1 MTNKPNSASKASNS
15 ATTPPAPSQ
24 QTLQQRRAAAAWTDS
39 QAVPAPNRESYKSL
53 VRGFAAMIQTD
64 GLGAA
69 LAFLKAKNKQEHQML
84 TQHLSGWV
92 LKQLGASN
100 QTDLLNWLLGQNSGM
115 YRRAASEAIAYL
127 MWLKRFAEAW
137 G

>member
-1 MTNKPNSASKASNS
+1 MTNKTNAPAANG
-15 ATTPPAPSQ
+15 ATSQ
-24 QTLQQRRAAAAWTDS
+24 QTLQQQRAGAAWAHT
-39 QAVPAPNRESYKSL
+39 QAVPQPNREAYKSL

-69 LAFLKAKNKQEHQML
+69 LAFLKAKKGQEYPIL
-84 TQHLSGWV
+84 TQHLSTWV
-92 LKQLGASN
+92 LKQMGAGGGQN
-100 QTDLLNWLLGQNSGM
+100 DLLAWLLGQNSAA
-115 YRRAASEAIAYL
+115 YRRAASESIAYL

>member
-1 MTNKPNSASKASNS
+1 MTNKTNA
-15 ATTPPAPSQ
+15 PAAAGVASQ
-24 QTLQQRRAAAAWTDS
+24 QTLQQLRAAAAWAHT
-39 QAVPAPNRESYKSL
+39 QAVPQASREAYKSL

-69 LAFLKAKNKQEHQML
+69 LVFLQAKGKQEHKML
-84 TQHLSGWV
+84 TQHLSAWT
-92 LKQLGASN
+92 LKRMGAN
-100 QTDLLNWLLGQNSGM
+100 GQNDLLAWLLTQNSAA
-115 YRRAASEAIAYL
+115 YRRAASESIAYL